1 MSVQEIEERV
11 RELPPE
17 ELRRFAE
24 WWERYR
30 ESALLPPPPGGSS
43 VPPIESEAVK
53 QELLARQR
61 EYHEHPERFVPMDEQ
76 DLDRMFHEINEEVRK
91 KTSPRP
97 R

>member
-11 RELPPE
+11 RQLAPD

-30 ESALLPPPPGGSS
+30 DLALPQPPKDSATPSA
-43 VPPIESEAVK
+43 ESEAVR

-61 EYHEHPERFVPMDEQ
+61 EYHEFPGRFVRMDEK
-76 DLDRMFHEINEEVRK
+76 DLDQMFHEINEEVRHQ
-91 KTSPRP
+91 TSARP
-97 R
+97 S